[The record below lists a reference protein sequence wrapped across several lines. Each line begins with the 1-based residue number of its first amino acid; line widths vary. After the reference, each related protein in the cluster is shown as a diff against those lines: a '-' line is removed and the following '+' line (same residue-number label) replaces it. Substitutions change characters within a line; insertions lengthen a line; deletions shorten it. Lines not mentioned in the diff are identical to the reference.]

1 MTSLY
6 HTELVLPAALL
17 GEENPLPPLVKPEQV
32 QQVANLDELPADL
45 AEGLGYGRLDTVL
58 PCRLQDGYSRE
69 RPTRSLPALV
79 LENTRLRATVLPS
92 LGGRLYS
99 LYHKPSRREL
109 LYRNPVFQPAN
120 LALRDAWFA
129 GGVEWNLG
137 STGHTTLTCAPMFA
151 AEAAGPDGSPILRLW
166 EWERTRDL
174 PYQLDFW
181 LPDESDFLLVGVR
194 IRNPH
199 AHDVPVYWWS
209 NIAVTRTERGRVL
222 VPAKQAWHYGY
233 GGRLDLVEVP
243 GDDLTYPARHRNA
256 ADYFFEIPAESRRWI
271 AAVDGDGAGM
281 AQVSTDRL
289 RGRKLFVWGESA
301 GGRRWQE
308 WLAPGAPGYLE
319 IQAGLARTQLEHLRL
334 PAGESWD
341 WLEAYGPVAADPS
354 VVHSREWM
362 SATDAVERMLISE
375 SALDEYHDAWRK
387 VADTA
392 PSVVVHE
399 GSGWGALELRRMA
412 AELPATPFPASSLGP
427 EQEPWLA
434 LLEGAVPDGDPL
446 DVPAATLVNQGWAH
460 RLERA
465 AENWAVWYHRG
476 VARWAAGDHEAAKQA
491 WSSSVSAAENPWAL
505 RNLAVAARVE
515 GRDVESARLYVR
527 ALALAPE
534 LLPLAVEAIGA
545 QLAAG
550 LHDRATELLDSL
562 SPEARA
568 AGRVCLLEAMTLLAQ
583 GDPGG
588 ALAIFEEGFEIAGI
602 REGETS
608 LSDTWAAV
616 AGDRPLPERYDF
628 RMSAPG

>member
-1 MTSLY
+1 M
-6 HTELVLPAALL
+6 
-17 GEENPLPPLVKPEQV
+17 PPLVKPEQV
-32 QQVANLDELPADL
+32 QQVANRAELPPDL
-45 AEGLGYGRLDTVL
+45 AEGLGYGQLDTVL
-58 PCRLQDGYSRE
+58 PCRLQDGYGRE
-69 RPTRSLPALV
+69 RRTRSLPALV

-99 LYHKPSRREL
+99 LYHKPSQREL

-151 AEAAGPDGSPILRLW
+151 AEVAGPDGGPVLRLW

-199 AHDVPVYWWS
+199 AHDVPAYWWS
-209 NIAVTRTERGRVL
+209 NIAVTRTERSRVL

-233 GGRLDLVEVP
+233 GGRLDLVDVP
-243 GDDLTYPARHRNA
+243 GDELTYPARHEHA
-256 ADYFFEIPAESRRWI
+256 ADYFFEIPAEARRWI
-271 AAVDGDGAGM
+271 AAVDGDGHGM

-301 GGRRWQE
+301 GGRRWQD

-341 WLEAYGPVAADPS
+341 WLEAYGPVVADPS
-354 VVHSREWM
+354 TVHGREWTV
-362 SATDAVERMLISE
+362 ATDAVERGLL
-375 SALDEYHDAWRK
+375 SASAVDEYHAAWRGI
-387 VADTA
+387 ADA
-392 PSVVVHE
+392 PPSAMLHE
-399 GSGWGALELRRMA
+399 GSGWGALELRRMTA
-412 AELPATPFPASSLGP
+412 DLPGTPFPPSSLGP
-427 EQEPWLA
+427 EQRPWLE
-434 LLEGAVPDGDPL
+434 LLDGVAPDGDPL
-446 DVPAATLVNQGWAH
+446 HVPAATLVGQDWAR
-460 RLERA
+460 RLEKA
-465 AENWAVWYHRG
+465 PSNWAVWYHRG
-476 VARWAAGDHEAAKQA
+476 VARWAAGDREAAKQA

-505 RNLAVAARVE
+505 RNLAVAARAGGLAVE
-515 GRDVESARLYVR
+515 AARLYLR
-527 ALALAPE
+527 AFALAPG

-550 LHDRATELLDSL
+550 SADRAAELLDALPS
-562 SPEARA
+562 SARA
-568 AGRVCLLEAMTLLAQ
+568 AGRIRLLEARIRLAQ
-583 GDPGG
+583 GDPAA
-588 ALAIFEEGFEIAGI
+588 ALTIFEEGFEIAGI

-616 AGDRPLPERYDF
+616 SGGRPLPERYDF